1 MQKSSE
7 SSQSK
12 NQAQLGSVIQ
22 ANQGESGWGKV
33 VLDNG
38 PVSSIT
44 IHCRTDSYVTLL
56 DSDLKD
62 IREHLLTRKSGHFRQ
77 KRTKDFTKS

>member
-1 MQKSSE
+1 MQRSNE
-7 SSQSK
+7 SSQNK
-12 NQAQLGSVIQ
+12 DKAQRGNVIQ
-22 ANQGESGWGKV
+22 ANQGETGWGKV

-44 IHCRTDSYVTLL
+44 IHARTDSYADLL

-62 IREHLLTRKSGHFRQ
+62 IYEHLLTRKPGHFRQ
-77 KRTKDFTKS
+77 KRH